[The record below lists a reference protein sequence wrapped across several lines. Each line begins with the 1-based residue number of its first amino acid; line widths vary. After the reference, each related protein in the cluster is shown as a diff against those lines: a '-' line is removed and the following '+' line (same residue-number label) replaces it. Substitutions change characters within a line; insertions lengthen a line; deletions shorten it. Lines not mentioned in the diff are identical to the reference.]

1 MDRKRTFDN
10 PGIETVPVFP
20 SYAEINHHIVRAQ
33 KLRAAATAQML
44 LEAGRGVAGIVR
56 PVRARLTRWQER
68 RRTHDALTHCSDRV
82 LADIGIEREHIPL
95 IAKGI
100 DPARHEPRIEALWRW
115 WAMARARLDA
125 ARAARRERVQ
135 VYRELM
141 SYRDHELDDLGVRRP
156 DITRIARGEPLL
168 QPAA

>member
-1 MDRKRTFDN
+1 
-10 PGIETVPVFP
+10 
-20 SYAEINHHIVRAQ
+20 
-33 KLRAAATAQML
+33 
-44 LEAGRGVAGIVR
+44 
-56 PVRARLTRWQER
+56 
-68 RRTHDALTHCSDRV
+68 

-95 IAKGI
+95 IARGI
-100 DPARHEPRIEALWRW
+100 DPARHESRTEALWRW